1 MSVVVMPT
9 GGGMV
14 PVSSG
19 MYSGPMNGGMGSPAM
34 AQMPAIPTH
43 SSMMPGHS
51 GHMGN
56 ANGHYGGM
64 GEQSTH
70 CAQPPMQLYSW
81 CPRPHAVGLL
91 LA

>member
-1 MSVVVMPT
+1 MQIPATCNSPVTMSAVNAA

-34 AQMPAIPTH
+34 AQMPAIPSH
-43 SSMMPGHS
+43 SGMMPGHS

-56 ANGHYGGM
+56 PNGHYGGM
-64 GEQSTH
+64 GEQFARR
-70 CAQPPMQLYSW
+70 AQ
-81 CPRPHAVGLL
+81 
-91 LA
+91 